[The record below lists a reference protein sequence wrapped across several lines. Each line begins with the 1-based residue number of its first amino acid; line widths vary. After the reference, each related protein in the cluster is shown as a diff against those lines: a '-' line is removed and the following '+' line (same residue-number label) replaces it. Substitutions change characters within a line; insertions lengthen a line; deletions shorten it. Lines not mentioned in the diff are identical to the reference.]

1 MGKTILKITLVIL
14 GILTIYGGI
23 YLGSVLYA
31 FGVFDKTYTTDEL
44 VENYNRRKVEIEHL
58 KHFFNEVVPN
68 NKFVEI
74 EFKNDSTIHRLGIG
88 PLDSLGKS
96 RYDTMFLEWD
106 LRVNSPKVDSVI
118 KTLGWTQK
126 TLQILKAKLDKADCI
141 QIESGEPAKIGFK
154 RSGLGMYFYNV
165 FEQDGVP
172 DSLITHY
179 NDSCT
184 YIFINKKL
192 VLEYGGGAVG
202 DQCFSVK

>member
-1 MGKTILKITLVIL
+1 VGKTILKITLVIL

-23 YLGSVLYA
+23 CLGSVLYA

-58 KHFFNEVVPN
+58 KHFFNQVVPN

-74 EFKNDSTIHRLGIG
+74 EFKNDSTIYRLGIG

-96 RYDTMFLEWD
+96 HYDTMFLEWD
-106 LRVNSPKVDSVI
+106 LRVNSPKVDSII

-126 TLQILKAKLDKADCI
+126 TLQVLKAKLDKADCI